1 LANAIDNHIWLYIDQ
16 FFTFTEKLED
26 IIW

>member
-1 LANAIDNHIWLYIDQ
+1 LANAVDNHIWLYIDQ